1 MPAKPA
7 SIAAVAAVFVALASN
22 AEAASFNCAK
32 AATPDEKAICKS
44 RSLSELDVRMATL
57 YGVRMK
63 LPMLMGARGAA
74 QDEQR
79 TFLMNRGYCG
89 ADAACI
95 GAAYQQRID
104 ELNQILDAA
113 MEDYCITL
121 GICG

>member
-1 MPAKPA
+1 MSA
-7 SIAAVAAVFVALASN
+7 SVLRLAVAAAGLFLLAGS

-32 AATPDEKAICKS
+32 AAQPDEKAICKS
-44 RSLSELDVRMATL
+44 RSLSELDVQMATL

-63 LPMLMGARGAA
+63 LPMLMGAHGAA
-74 QDEQR
+74 QDEQHA
-79 TFLMNRGYCG
+79 FLVDRATCG

-113 MEDYCITL
+113 MQDYCVKY

>member
-1 MPAKPA
+1 MPAKHIITA
-7 SIAAVAAVFVALASN
+7 AIAVAFIALGGR
-22 AEAASFNCAK
+22 AEAASFNCTKAK
-32 AATPDEKAICKS
+32 TPDEKAICAN
-44 RSLSELDVRMATL
+44 RSLSELDVKMAAL
-57 YGVRMK
+57 FGVRMK

-79 TFLMNRGYCG
+79 EFLVNRGYCG

-104 ELNQILDAA
+104 EINIEIDAA
-113 MEDYCITL
+113 MQDYCVQL

>member
-1 MPAKPA
+1 MSARQAK
-7 SIAAVAAVFVALASN
+7 IALIATAFLALTTSAH
-22 AEAASFNCAK
+22 AASYNCAK
-32 AATPDEKAICKS
+32 AKTPDEKAICAN
-44 RSLSELDVRMATL
+44 RSLSELDVKMAAL
-57 YGVRMK
+57 FGVRMK

-79 TFLMNRGYCG
+79 AFLTNRGYCG

-104 ELNQILDAA
+104 EINAEIDAA
-113 MEDYCITL
+113 MQDYCVML